1 MAEEE
6 GGVSFSIGGFNIS
19 GWMLAVGIPVLSAV
33 GGGAWYLFD
42 LQSRFFGVEENIAV
56 VLDVESRVQTLEQA
70 IEDNDVRGLASRLS
84 TLTTQMDTILRNQQ
98 QLLDLRSVV
107 ERSDQRTE
115 GIEETFRTLSQE
127 VEDIWNAYD
136 SLVENPIR

>member
-107 ERSDQRTE
+107 ERSDQRTQ
-115 GIEETFRTLSQE
+115 GIDETLRALNQE

>member
-107 ERSDQRTE
+107 ERSDQRTQ
-115 GIEETFRTLSQE
+115 GIDETLRTLNQE

>member
-84 TLTTQMDTILRNQQ
+84 TLSTQMDTILQNQQ
-98 QLLDLRSVV
+98 QLLVYSFFPW
-107 ERSDQRTE
+107 Q
-115 GIEETFRTLSQE
+115 
-127 VEDIWNAYD
+127 A
-136 SLVENPIR
+136 

>member
-70 IEDNDVRGLASRLS
+70 IEDNDVRGLSARLS
-84 TLTTQMDTILRNQQ
+84 TLSTQMDTILRNQQ

-115 GIEETFRTLSQE
+115 GIDELLQRHSQE
-127 VEDIWNAYD
+127 IEDIWNAYD

>member
-107 ERSDQRTE
+107 ERSDQRTQ
-115 GIEETFRTLSQE
+115 GIDDALRTLNQE